1 MMRVAVAIIVVLLSV
16 VGSGPKGPVP
26 AVHAQSPTWST
37 HCHVTDGTF
46 STCPDGSKEWSDVTP
61 KYFSQSNS
69 YLYAD
74 QAKLNASLPTPPPT
88 DTLVLLYDECA
99 MTKALGPDQYF
110 LVSFPTV
117 ETENGLK
124 VLNHYVIHIF
134 TDGTIVF
141 IENGVP
147 QGPTTGLE
155 PYRVSTIEGMKGGA
169 SFGPS
174 PNCPTS
180 HVMAEFQIPLS
191 AAGGDSYSPD
201 PLYWSASIPDQ
212 PPIASFISS
221 PANPVAGQN
230 VGFDAS
236 ASYDPDGT
244 VVSYSWSFGDGQGGA
259 GEFPILANTNPGS
272 YTVSLTVTDNG
283 SPSASDTL
291 AKTIKVAPV
300 PPAFDYSLSVS
311 PASGSVTVGATAQTS
326 SAIVTATLTA
336 GIPQGIT
343 LSSHVS
349 GPSNGVSVFFT
360 PASITPATTGASA
373 FVTITVSPV
382 ALIGTYLVT
391 ISGNPPGASA
401 FSATFTL
408 VVTTSFDYSLGA
420 SPATLNVTI
429 GGAGSTEVTTATLLA
444 GNPQIVSFGISGLP
458 AYVTATPSDP
468 ASCSPTC
475 SSSVDLTASS
485 LATPTSGA
493 TITFTGTSSSG
504 VVKTATF
511 ILVVKAPTNA
521 FDYSLAWSPPSA
533 SVVVG
538 NNATTSVLAT
548 LTSGSAVSQT
558 CTITSA
564 AVTGLAV
571 SVPTFSITPA
581 SPSASQSEKIS
592 TSASTPPSP
601 PAGYSIGVSCSGGG
615 VTRTASFVL
624 VVNAHFDYSLSASPP
639 SLTLLD
645 GGSGRSETST
655 ATLLSGTSE
664 SVSFSISNLPPG
676 VTASFFS
683 PTSCNPTCSTS
694 VILTASFNATPTSG
708 VIITVKGTSVSGIV
722 KTATFTL
729 VVQIPTVHDV
739 AVTAVSVSPTS
750 VVGGASVTIF
760 VTVKNTG
767 NVAESGI
774 AVEAIAQ
781 SPTTLVPFHTTIG
794 SLNPGASENVSFV
807 WGTPTASGSA
817 GVYTIS
823 GLAALA
829 AGETDPTPLDN
840 SRIDGTVTVSS
851 GNQPPIASFTFLP
864 EIPLINQTIVFN
876 ATLSSDPNPSAHIT
890 NYRWDFGDGSNTNS
904 SVPTVGHSYRSAASY
919 LVSLTVVDSLGLIS
933 SSSMHSVTVTRIPY
947 VPGIKVGDWAKYSFS
962 GNVTSFGSAN
972 PILITLNV
980 TSVHGSV
987 INGTLTFLYSN
998 GTAISQPFSTDVAN
1012 AQVTQFVPLFL
1023 AANLTAGDPPFS
1035 PPPLLKLK
1043 NTIFGVFLGGSRQTK
1058 GLIILSP

>member
-1 MMRVAVAIIVVLLSV
+1 MVRVAVAIIVVLLSV
-16 VGSGPKGPVP
+16 VGSGPRGPVP
-26 AVHAQSPTWST
+26 AVHAQSPTWSA
-37 HCHVTDGTF
+37 HCHITDGTF

-244 VVSYSWSFGDGQGGA
+244 VVSYSWMFGDGQGGA
-259 GEFPILANTNPGS
+259 GEFPIHAYTNPGS
-272 YTVSLTVTDNG
+272 YTVSLTVTDNSGSVDTYTNTVTVGQRQVNIPPTACFTINPLPVIVGQAASFDASCSSDPDDLIVSYSWNFGDMSTSSIVSPTHAFSSTGNHTLTLTVTDNG

-300 PPAFDYSLSVS
+300 PPPFDYSLSVS

-493 TITFTGTSSSG
+493 TITFTGTSSS
-504 VVKTATF
+504 
-511 ILVVKAPTNA
+511 
-521 FDYSLAWSPPSA
+521 
-533 SVVVG
+533 
-538 NNATTSVLAT
+538 
-548 LTSGSAVSQT
+548 
-558 CTITSA
+558 
-564 AVTGLAV
+564 
-571 SVPTFSITPA
+571 
-581 SPSASQSEKIS
+581 
-592 TSASTPPSP
+592 
-601 PAGYSIGVSCSGGG
+601 
-615 VTRTASFVL
+615 
-624 VVNAHFDYSLSASPP
+624 
-639 SLTLLD
+639 
-645 GGSGRSETST
+645 
-655 ATLLSGTSE
+655 
-664 SVSFSISNLPPG
+664 
-676 VTASFFS
+676 
-683 PTSCNPTCSTS
+683 
-694 VILTASFNATPTSG
+694 
-708 VIITVKGTSVSGIV
+708 
-722 KTATFTL
+722 
-729 VVQIPTVHDV
+729 
-739 AVTAVSVSPTS
+739 
-750 VVGGASVTIF
+750 
-760 VTVKNTG
+760 
-767 NVAESGI
+767 
-774 AVEAIAQ
+774 
-781 SPTTLVPFHTTIG
+781 
-794 SLNPGASENVSFV
+794 
-807 WGTPTASGSA
+807 
-817 GVYTIS
+817 
-823 GLAALA
+823 
-829 AGETDPTPLDN
+829 
-840 SRIDGTVTVSS
+840 
-851 GNQPPIASFTFLP
+851 
-864 EIPLINQTIVFN
+864 
-876 ATLSSDPNPSAHIT
+876 
-890 NYRWDFGDGSNTNS
+890 
-904 SVPTVGHSYRSAASY
+904 
-919 LVSLTVVDSLGLIS
+919 
-933 SSSMHSVTVTRIPY
+933 
-947 VPGIKVGDWAKYSFS
+947 
-962 GNVTSFGSAN
+962 
-972 PILITLNV
+972 
-980 TSVHGSV
+980 
-987 INGTLTFLYSN
+987 
-998 GTAISQPFSTDVAN
+998 
-1012 AQVTQFVPLFL
+1012 
-1023 AANLTAGDPPFS
+1023 
-1035 PPPLLKLK
+1035 
-1043 NTIFGVFLGGSRQTK
+1043 
-1058 GLIILSP
+1058 